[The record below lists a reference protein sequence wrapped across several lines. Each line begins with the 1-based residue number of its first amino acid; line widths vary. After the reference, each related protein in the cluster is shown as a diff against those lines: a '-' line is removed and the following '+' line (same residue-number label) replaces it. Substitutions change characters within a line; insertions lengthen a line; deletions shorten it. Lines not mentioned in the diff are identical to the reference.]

1 MLVCKTEGESE
12 GKIKCPENEMK
23 RRDIMKDRRQLGRMA
38 KQACMVKVA
47 VFFGFSIYL
56 THHRNSYLSSHLF
69 WKILSFFFVLT
80 LSPSFSFPRLVNNTS
95 LHIHK

>member
-12 GKIKCPENEMK
+12 GKIKCQGK
-23 RRDIMKDRRQLGRMA
+23 RRDIMKDRRQLGRME

-69 WKILSFFFVLT
+69 WKILSFF
-80 LSPSFSFPRLVNNTS
+80 SF
-95 LHIHK
+95 